1 MATYLSNIGETSRIL
16 SRARRVL
23 VIGCSGSG
31 KTTLARWL
39 SARYDLPFVSM
50 DQAFFWLP
58 GWISRPREE
67 QRALIAEKQ

>member
-39 SARYDLPFVSM
+39 SLDTICRSFL
-50 DQAFFWLP
+50 
-58 GWISRPREE
+58 WIKHSSGCPVGFQGHAKSRG
-67 QRALIAEKQ
+67 L